1 MVFENT
7 DYRFEILDLKNPYDV
22 KKMKKILDPLGFD
35 FLAEQVDYTFILTNL
50 NDDFI
55 GTGSLKD
62 NVLKFVAVDP
72 KFRETGAFATI
83 VTHLTETSLKKNK
96 TSFVFTK
103 PENIIKF
110 KSIGYQ
116 EIATAPPIYALL
128 EFGYLTIEDY
138 KKYLLSKKSPII
150 SDKVAAIVVNCN
162 PFTNGHKYLIE
173 KASAENDVVY
183 LFIVEEDKSVFPFE
197 IRWKLIE
204 EGISHLKN
212 VIMLK
217 GGRYIVSSATFPAY
231 FLKKENIDIITQK
244 QTELDVN
251 VFATHII
258 PTLGIT
264 RRYVGEEVYCKTT
277 AAYNIA
283 MKEFLGKYNVKLI
296 EFRRLAIGS
305 DENFISASKVRAAIK
320 HGKLDEILDFLPD
333 STRNFLLS
341 DESLEIR
348 NKIISSEGRH

>member
-1 MVFENT
+1 
-7 DYRFEILDLKNPYDV
+7 
-22 KKMKKILDPLGFD
+22 
-35 FLAEQVDYTFILTNL
+35 
-50 NDDFI
+50 
-55 GTGSLKD
+55 
-62 NVLKFVAVDP
+62 
-72 KFRETGAFATI
+72 
-83 VTHLTETSLKKNK
+83 
-96 TSFVFTK
+96 
-103 PENIIKF
+103 
-110 KSIGYQ
+110 
-116 EIATAPPIYALL
+116 
-128 EFGYLTIEDY
+128 
-138 KKYLLSKKSPII
+138 
-150 SDKVAAIVVNCN
+150 
-162 PFTNGHKYLIE
+162 
-173 KASAENDVVY
+173 
-183 LFIVEEDKSVFPFE
+183 
-197 IRWKLIE
+197 
-204 EGISHLKN
+204 
-212 VIMLK
+212 MLK